1 MFVLNALCGKIVS
14 NYKEVYPMIIDFNKI
29 ELSVLENFKGGEK
42 ATEAHMFVDE
52 NNRMLMGRLV
62 PGASIGLHRH
72 EGNSE
77 VVLIKKGTGKVL
89 FEGEYIP
96 LKEGDVHYCPEGC
109 EHSLINDSEEDLL
122 FFGIVPNHK

>member
-1 MFVLNALCGKIVS
+1 
-14 NYKEVYPMIIDFNKI
+14 MIIDFDKI
-29 ELSVLENFKGGEK
+29 ELSILENFKGGEK
-42 ATEAHMFVDE
+42 ATEANMFVDE

-72 EGNSE
+72 VGSSE
-77 VVLIKKGTGKVL
+77 VILIRKGSGKVL

-109 EHSLINDSEEDLL
+109 EHSLINDSQEDLL

>member
-1 MFVLNALCGKIVS
+1 
-14 NYKEVYPMIIDFNKI
+14 MIIDFKKI

-42 ATEAHMFVDE
+42 ATEAHMFVDD

-77 VVLIKKGTGKVL
+77 IILIRKGCGKVL
-89 FEGEYIP
+89 FEGEYIA

-109 EHSLINDSEEDLL
+109 EHSLRNPSDADL
-122 FFGIVPNHK
+122 IVFAVIPNH